1 MPIRIEK
8 EVGVIILWDSA
19 RSYPKIEANILEDI
33 AKNDLEIL
41 ETIEISWDKKLFVS
55 NISRFYGIKDKEA
68 KKKAK
73 HCGSGKFLLIT
84 ILDKNPNYQCLE
96 TSRGHDYVNEKF
108 FNLKNK
114 YRTWTGGGHKI
125 HASNGAVESSHNLSL
140 LLGIN
145 HDDYMS
151 NIVKTTDPS
160 NYKQL
165 IVAQN
170 T

>member
-73 HCGSGKFLLIT
+73 H
-84 ILDKNPNYQCLE
+84 
-96 TSRGHDYVNEKF
+96 
-108 FNLKNK
+108 
-114 YRTWTGGGHKI
+114 
-125 HASNGAVESSHNLSL
+125 
-140 LLGIN
+140 
-145 HDDYMS
+145 
-151 NIVKTTDPS
+151 
-160 NYKQL
+160 
-165 IVAQN
+165 
-170 T
+170 